1 MQWASQVVLV
11 VKNPPTNAGD
21 IRDTGSVPGSERF
34 PRGGNGNPLQ
44 YSCLENPMDGGAWRA
59 TVHVITE
66 SQTWLKWLSMP
77 VDAVYILC
85 CKLFDL
91 KLLVLSESAILFL
104 CQSLKFYSTCKSYPN
119 TDFPVSSGLRT
130 VNGLGSIPTVL
141 GMKSLKKGEKIPCES
156 LSIQMV
162 SASLSIHILIL
173 FLLSL
178 QRYIYSKWNT
188 QGSLGDLGH
197 KTPWINGTW

>member
-1 MQWASQVVLV
+1 
-11 VKNPPTNAGD
+11 
-21 IRDTGSVPGSERF
+21 
-34 PRGGNGNPLQ
+34 
-44 YSCLENPMDGGAWRA
+44 
-59 TVHVITE
+59 
-66 SQTWLKWLSMP
+66 MP

-178 QRYIYSKWNT
+178 QRYIYSK
-188 QGSLGDLGH
+188 
-197 KTPWINGTW
+197 